1 MLWQQ
6 YLQYQSCGIGL
17 CSTANEW
24 MKKMWDIYTMEYD
37 SPIMTNGI
45 KLLQGKWMELGIIML
60 SEIS

>member
-6 YLQYQSCGIGL
+6 YLQYQSCGIRL

-24 MKKMWDIYTMEYD
+24 IKKMWDIYTMEYD

-45 KLLQGKWMELGIIML
+45 KLFSGKMDGIGDYHV
-60 SEIS
+60 E